1 MPDMVPQTL
10 KEIALDKA
18 KKRPELVDYLT
29 EESPILAMLKFIPT
43 THGLWNVEEVLSRV
57 EGPSFVDLG
66 EPLPGMMAETNLR
79 QTYVSVLGGEME
91 VAKDKADQFG
101 GAARYFA
108 RRESAILK
116 KAGMDTELAIW
127 RDHWR
132 KAALKAGLVTK
143 GGATSKCY
151 TVMVVRFDKEIN
163 IGIYDPNGFN
173 QGRLV
178 DITPINGGNLYHLRS
193 QKDVLGYGVEYQ
205 QEPHS
210 VIWCVLAN
218 GMLAGLTF
226 MPEQEVIGWHRHD
239 TAGKFRDVAVIPGL
253 PDDQTWFLVE
263 RDCGLCVERL
273 DSFFDSEDLADAYFL
288 DSALNYLG
296 PAVSEFSGLEHLA
309 GRKVQIFADGGTIDG
324 LSVSADG
331 ELMLATPARSVHVGL
346 AYVSRL
352 VPNLPEVQTQ
362 QGSSMMHNRKISAVR
377 LRIYRSMSFLAGLET
392 LAPVTDRHI
401 VGGAMS
407 TYPFFSEGTDVALE
421 ACGGWTD
428 ESPLTLEV
436 QSATPLTILA
446 LLSAMEVAAFSGKG
460 GF

>member
-29 EESPILAMLKFIPT
+29 EEAPILALLKWIPA

-66 EPLPGMMAETNLR
+66 APLPGMMAETNLR

-101 GAARYFA
+101 GAAKYFA

-151 TVMVVRFDKEIN
+151 TLMVVRFDKEIN

-193 QKDVLGYGVEYQ
+193 QQDVLGYGVEYRGRFGWQ
-205 QEPHS
+205 N
-210 VIWCVLAN
+210 LAPERAVHAIVNVNAAKLPSLAQLEDAIAAVRGTAENTFIFGNHKILQKTMSAIKKEYLQMTVNDGSMKTAIGDIN
-218 GMLAGLTF
+218 GVRVVGSYN
-226 MPEQEVIGWHRHD
+226 
-239 TAGKFRDVAVIPGL
+239 L
-253 PDDQTWFLVE
+253 PDGT
-263 RDCGLCVERL
+263 
-273 DSFFDSEDLADAYFL
+273 ED
-288 DSALNYLG
+288 
-296 PAVSEFSGLEHLA
+296 AVA
-309 GRKVQIFADGGTIDG
+309 
-324 LSVSADG
+324 
-331 ELMLATPARSVHVGL
+331 
-346 AYVSRL
+346 
-352 VPNLPEVQTQ
+352 
-362 QGSSMMHNRKISAVR
+362 
-377 LRIYRSMSFLAGLET
+377 
-392 LAPVTDRHI
+392 
-401 VGGAMS
+401 
-407 TYPFFSEGTDVALE
+407 
-421 ACGGWTD
+421 
-428 ESPLTLEV
+428 
-436 QSATPLTILA
+436 
-446 LLSAMEVAAFSGKG
+446 
-460 GF
+460 

>member
-66 EPLPGMMAETNLR
+66 APLPGMMAETNLR

-101 GAARYFA
+101 GAAKYFA

-193 QKDVLGYGVEYQ
+193 QQDVLGYGVEYRGRFGWQ
-205 QEPHS
+205 N
-210 VIWCVLAN
+210 LAPERAVHAIVNVNAAKLPSLAQLEDAIAAVRGTAENTYIFGNHKILQKTMSAIKKEYLQMTVNDGSMKTAIGDIN
-218 GMLAGLTF
+218 GVRVVGSYN
-226 MPEQEVIGWHRHD
+226 
-239 TAGKFRDVAVIPGL
+239 L
-253 PDDQTWFLVE
+253 PDGT
-263 RDCGLCVERL
+263 
-273 DSFFDSEDLADAYFL
+273 ED
-288 DSALNYLG
+288 
-296 PAVSEFSGLEHLA
+296 AVA
-309 GRKVQIFADGGTIDG
+309 
-324 LSVSADG
+324 
-331 ELMLATPARSVHVGL
+331 
-346 AYVSRL
+346 
-352 VPNLPEVQTQ
+352 
-362 QGSSMMHNRKISAVR
+362 
-377 LRIYRSMSFLAGLET
+377 
-392 LAPVTDRHI
+392 
-401 VGGAMS
+401 
-407 TYPFFSEGTDVALE
+407 
-421 ACGGWTD
+421 
-428 ESPLTLEV
+428 
-436 QSATPLTILA
+436 
-446 LLSAMEVAAFSGKG
+446 
-460 GF
+460 